1 MIKLV
6 IDGEPVAQ
14 ERPKFT
20 TYHKIIKA
28 YDPEKSRNYKKYVAL
43 VARQQ
48 YKLKPL
54 TGALKI
60 SCTFY
65 RQIQQ
70 SGSKAV
76 KFAKSE
82 HVIRPTVKPDIDN
95 YFKCVTDALKG
106 ICWLDD
112 NQIVDVEMHK
122 HYDEQPRTE
131 IEIRKVKG

>member
-14 ERPKFT
+14 GRPKFT
-20 TYHKIIKA
+20 TRGKFAKA
-28 YDPEKSRNYKKYVAL
+28 YDPAKSRNYKKYVAL

-65 RQIQQ
+65 RPIQQ

-76 KFAKSE
+76 KNAKLK
-82 HVIRPTVKPDIDN
+82 HITRPTVKPDIDN

-106 ICWLDD
+106 ICWIDD

-122 HYDEQPRTE
+122 HYDEQP
-131 IEIRKVKG
+131 